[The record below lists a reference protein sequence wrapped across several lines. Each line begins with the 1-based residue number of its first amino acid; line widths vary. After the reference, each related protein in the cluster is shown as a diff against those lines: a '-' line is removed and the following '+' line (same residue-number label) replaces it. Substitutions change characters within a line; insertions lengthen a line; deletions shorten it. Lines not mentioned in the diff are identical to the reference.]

1 MDFSSRVA
9 GCSIFSEIDLRNG
22 YYQIPMH
29 PADIIKTALL
39 AQPKQEQLALM
50 VDAFANHVGAA
61 LQQQSSLSAALQP
74 LAFFSKKLEP
84 AHIRYSAF
92 DRELMSVYPA
102 SVTSATCWKDT
113 PSPSKG
119 TINCSPSH
127 WARCWNRGGP
137 CSRDGS
143 PMWQNLQQIS
153 GTSKVQITS
162 LRTPCS
168 DRLRLS
174 LRWSPQVAQ
183 QLWQWPQ
190 VPFSWTTPG

>member
-1 MDFSSRVA
+1 MSEQH
-9 GCSIFSEIDLRNG
+9 CS
-22 YYQIPMH
+22 
-29 PADIIKTALL
+29 
-39 AQPKQEQLALM
+39 
-50 VDAFANHVGAA
+50 
-61 LQQQSSLSAALQP
+61 SSLLYGRRCSPSLFSQKSWSLRRQGILP
-74 LAFFSKKLEP
+74 LTGS
-84 AHIRYSAF
+84 SS
-92 DRELMSVYPA
+92 SVYPA

-113 PSPSKG
+113 PSPCTG

-168 DRLRLS
+168 DRLWLP